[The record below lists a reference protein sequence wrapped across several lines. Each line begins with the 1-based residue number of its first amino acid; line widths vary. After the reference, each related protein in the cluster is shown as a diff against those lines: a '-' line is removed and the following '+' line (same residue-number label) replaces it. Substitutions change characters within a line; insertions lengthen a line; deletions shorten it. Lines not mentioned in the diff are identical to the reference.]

1 VLGLVA
7 ALLAVPSVINGQLT
21 LVGLETDDDE
31 GDDDGVG
38 DDGSGG
44 GGDAWHVSPGPV
56 LSFSGRR
63 RKRAAGE
70 RLSELFEEHGRMVY
84 GICRLILRDP
94 TDAEDAAQQTFLSAY
109 RGLLAGQ
116 EPREPSAWLGT
127 IARNECRS
135 RLRSRS
141 TEPLALAGEPSRD
154 ETQREVSRRAE
165 IDALSAALA
174 ELPPQQRDAII
185 LREFY
190 GFSYAEVA
198 SALGISGA
206 AVESLIFRSRK
217 RLQAEL
223 RPLRA
228 ALGALV
234 LPPTLRESL
243 NQALPGF
250 GGAGAAVLAK
260 LGTTSVATKLAA
272 GTLALGTLGTVAG
285 LETHVHRRPYRRP
298 APAPAPATGPA
309 AAAAPVG
316 LPQLSAPAIR
326 PVAVTAHETETHR
339 DRGSGE
345 SGSSG
350 RDHATE
356 TEPTE
361 TEHHGDSK
369 PPGTTTGGDNGKGD
383 DGSDDDGGEATA
395 TTTTGGD
402 HGGDGGGDD
411 DGGGSG
417 SGD

>member
-1 VLGLVA
+1 MLGLVA

-298 APAPAPATGPA
+298 APAPATGPA

>member
-298 APAPAPATGPA
+298 APAPATGPA

>member
-1 VLGLVA
+1 M
-7 ALLAVPSVINGQLT
+7 
-21 LVGLETDDDE
+21 
-31 GDDDGVG
+31 
-38 DDGSGG
+38 
-44 GGDAWHVSPGPV
+44 SPGPV
-56 LSFSGRR
+56 LSLSGRR
-63 RKRAAGE
+63 RQRAAGE
-70 RLSELFEEHGRMVY
+70 RLSELFEVHGRMVY

-94 TDAEDAAQQTFLSAY
+94 VEAEDAAQQTFLSAY

-127 IARNECRS
+127 IARNECRG

-141 TEPLALAGEPSRD
+141 TEPLTLVTEPSGD
-154 ETQREVSRRAE
+154 ETQREVSRHAE

-174 ELPPQQRDAII
+174 ELPPQQRDAIV

-190 GFSYAEVA
+190 GLSYAEVA

-206 AVESLIFRSRK
+206 AVESLIFRSRR

-243 NQALPGF
+243 SQALPSF
-250 GGAGAAVLAK
+250 GGAGASTGAGAAVLAK
-260 LGTTSVATKLAA
+260 LGTTSIAAKLAA

-285 LETHVHRRPYRRP
+285 LETHVHRRAPRRP
-298 APAPAPATGPA
+298 APAARPA
-309 AAAAPVG
+309 AAAAAARVG
-316 LPQLSAPAIR
+316 LPQLSLPASHR
-326 PVAVTAHETETHR
+326 VVVAARATETRRH
-339 DRGSGE
+339 RGSDG

-350 RDHATE
+350 RDHATETTTE

-361 TEHHGDSK
+361 TEHHGDSN
-369 PPGTTTGGDNGKGD
+369 PPGTTTSGGDGRGGGGGD
-383 DGSDDDGGEATA
+383 GGGSDGGTTT

-402 HGGDGGGDD
+402 HGGDGGGDGGGTGD